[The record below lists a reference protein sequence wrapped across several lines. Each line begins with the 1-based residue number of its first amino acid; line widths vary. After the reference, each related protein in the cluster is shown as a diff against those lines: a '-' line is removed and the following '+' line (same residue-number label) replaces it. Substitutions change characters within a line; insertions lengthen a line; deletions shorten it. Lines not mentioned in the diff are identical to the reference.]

1 MALSDEQIKAFRLA
15 DNKVAEKAEW
25 DFDLLGEELDDLF
38 DFDMASFGFEDES
51 EEEFDENDLDAEPD
65 GDNVY
70 AINIRFD
77 NHGDFERCK
86 NEIESIVEDFGGRLS
101 VRME

>member
-1 MALSDEQIKAFRLA
+1 MNS
-15 DNKVAEKAEW
+15 
-25 DFDLLGEELDDLF
+25 ELDDLF
-38 DFDMASFGFEDES
+38 DFDMTEFGFENVS
-51 EEEFDENDLDAEPD
+51 EEDFDYDDLDAEPD

-77 NHGDFERCK
+77 NQNDFDKCK
-86 NEIESIVEDFGGRLS
+86 NKIESIVEDFGGRLS